1 MDDQEPSLLRTIIL
15 VIYATAIILF
25 MPAILTALA
34 LSTRLRRFGRI
45 WRGSCKSTQSG
56 A

>member
-15 VIYATAIILF
+15 VIYAIAIILF
-25 MPAILTALA
+25 IPVILPVLA
-34 LSTRLRRFGRI
+34 LSTPLRRVRLI
-45 WRGSCKSTQSG
+45 LRGSCKSTQSG